1 MTIERRYQKTHPW
14 VNFTLNLRPAPAG
27 LWVLLGQVVARC
39 EQLAVATLPPE
50 QSQKMNLMIVTRGA
64 HSTIAIEGSTLTEDE
79 VRAIAEGRLELP
91 PSREHLQREADN
103 VLRVYAD
110 ILSSVRAGDPLLL
123 TPDRIC
129 QINGSILEGLEDH
142 LEEGIVPG
150 KVRTQTVGVGRY
162 RGAPAEDCQYLL
174 GRLCEWLDG
183 DSGDWSRFP
192 SMMEDVRGNHVAKA
206 TLQAIVAHLYLAW
219 IHPFGDGNG
228 RTARAVEYILLAR
241 AKVPTVAS
249 HLPTTH
255 YALTR
260 QEYYRQLDRASRAKS
275 GNGDIIGFLTYALQ
289 GLVDGLR
296 THCIYLAWVQSLLA
310 WEHFVHDGFRGER
323 TSQSMMR
330 RRDLV
335 LALGRQNTIPGPPVA
350 VPRWKLT
357 ALNETLAEHY
367 EDRSLKTLSRD
378 LAWLTQ
384 KHLIQ
389 KTREGYRANIE
400 LMKTFRLGH
409 N

>member
-1 MTIERRYQKTHPW
+1 MNNERHYRKTHPW
-14 VNFTLNLRPAPAG
+14 VNFTLDVRDAPAR

-39 EQLAVATLPPE
+39 EQLAAATLPPE

-103 VLRVYAD
+103 VLRSYAA
-110 ILSSVRAGDPLLL
+110 ILNSVRAGDPLLL
-123 TPDRIC
+123 TPERIG
-129 QINGSILEGLEDH
+129 QLNGGILEGLEDH
-142 LEEGIVPG
+142 LEDGIVPG
-150 KVRTQTVGVGRY
+150 KVRIQTVGVGRY

-174 GRLCEWLDG
+174 ARLCQWLDG
-183 DSGDWSRFP
+183 DSGDWARFP
-192 SMMEDVRGNHVAKA
+192 SIMEDHRSNQVAKA
-206 TLQAIVAHLYLAW
+206 ILQAIVAHLYLAW

-228 RTARAVEYILLAR
+228 RTARAVEYMLLAR
-241 AKVPTVAS
+241 AKLPTVAS

-275 GNGDIIGFLTYALQ
+275 GKGDIVGFLTYALQ
-289 GLVDGLR
+289 GFADGLQ

-323 TSQSMMR
+323 ASRSMVR

-335 LALGRQNTIPGPPVA
+335 LALGRQNTTPGPPVA

-357 ALNETLAEHY
+357 ALNEALAEHY
-367 EDRSLKTLSRD
+367 EDRSTKTLSRD
-378 LAWLTQ
+378 LAWLTERQ
-384 KHLIQ
+384 LIQ
-389 KTREGYRANIE
+389 KNAEDYQANIE
-400 LMKTFRLGH
+400 LMGAFRLG
-409 N
+409 